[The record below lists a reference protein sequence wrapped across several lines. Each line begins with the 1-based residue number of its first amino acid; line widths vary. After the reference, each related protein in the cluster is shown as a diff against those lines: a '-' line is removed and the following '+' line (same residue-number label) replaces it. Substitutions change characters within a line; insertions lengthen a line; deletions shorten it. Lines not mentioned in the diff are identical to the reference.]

1 MKKFMVIYHAPIDA
15 IQQMGNVSP
24 EEMKKGMEPWMV
36 IVFNGNAGCLFL
48 SLNN

>member
-15 IQQMGNVSP
+15 IQQMCNVYQ
-24 EEMKKGMEPWMV
+24 EEMKRGNGARMV